1 MLGHGPPTMHEDP
14 PRTPPDSPSALPPLD
29 DAPLDGSLFGP
40 DHACFGC
47 ATDHPIGFRLRF
59 ERAEADDGTPFV
71 QTRFTPGELYQG
83 PPGLMHGGLVATL
96 ADEVAAWT
104 IVALRGRFAFTAAF
118 DGRLKRPVRIG
129 RELLGR
135 GRITRP
141 GKRLL
146 VVRVEL
152 HQGDALAYE
161 GDFRLMM
168 LPCRDVA
175 GVLQAPIPAA
185 MRRFCGES

>member
-1 MLGHGPPTMHEDP
+1 MHEDHP
-14 PRTPPDSPSALPPLD
+14 ASSAQRSPQPQPAASPS
-29 DAPLDGSLFGP
+29 PLDGSLFGP
-40 DHACFGC
+40 EHACFGC
-47 ATDHPIGFRLRF
+47 ATDHPIGFQLRF
-59 ERAEADDGTPFV
+59 ERAESDDGEPII

-104 IVALRGRFAFTAAF
+104 IVGLRGRFAFTAAF

-129 RELLGR
+129 REILGQ

-146 VVRVEL
+146 VVRVDL
-152 HQGDALAYE
+152 YQDGALAYH
-161 GDFRLMM
+161 GDFRLAM
-168 LPCRDVA
+168 LPCDGVA
-175 GVLQAPIPAA
+175 EVLQAPVPPA
-185 MRRFCGES
+185 MTRFCGGE